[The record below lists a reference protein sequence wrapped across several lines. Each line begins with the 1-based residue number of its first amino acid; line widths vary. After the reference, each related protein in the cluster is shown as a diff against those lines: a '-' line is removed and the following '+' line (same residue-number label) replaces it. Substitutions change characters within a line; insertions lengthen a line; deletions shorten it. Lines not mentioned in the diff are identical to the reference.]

1 MYASLAK
8 QIVEAV
14 GGEKNIAS
22 IEHCATRLRFKL
34 KDDSLGQIE
43 QLKQMHEIITVRRSA
58 GQFQVVVGNHVA
70 QVFDEISALI
80 TVSKTPKH
88 HSEPFFHR
96 FIDIISGIFAPLLGI
111 MAAAGILKG
120 VIALALTMGW
130 LYTGSGTYRLLYA
143 AADSFFFFLPVLL
156 GYTAAKK
163 FGGKPFVTMAIGGAL
178 VHPEVLNHYHAF
190 FSLPLDHQD
199 QFPQEFFL
207 GIPITY
213 INYSSSVIP
222 IIFAAWINAKLE
234 KSLNAFFHSAVK
246 NLLTPF
252 CCLLLVVPLTFLV
265 IGPLATLI
273 ANSMASVFLMLY
285 QLNPMIAG
293 VTLGALWQ
301 VLVVFGVHWGV
312 VPIVINNLATFGFDS
327 FLPLL
332 LPAIFGQ
339 VGASLGVT
347 LKTTE
352 QATRSLAASASL
364 TGVFGITEPA
374 VYGVT
379 LPRKTPFI
387 IGCIGGAIG
396 GAIIGF
402 YQTKIYSMG
411 LPNIFS
417 FAQFIPESGIDSS
430 VYGAL
435 FGTVVAVVLAT
446 GLTVLF
452 YREPASISSPANIN
466 ENIDVMP
473 PVNLPRCEEISSP
486 LRGQVT
492 PLSEVNDATFSAG
505 LMGKGV
511 AVVPVQG
518 KLYSPVDG
526 MVDLL
531 FKTHHVIGIKSNQGA
546 EILIHIGI
554 GTVKLDGQCFTA
566 MVEKGQKVK
575 KGDLLI
581 EFDIDAIVQAGFDIT
596 TPILVSNS
604 DDYLDVMIMA
614 KDTVAESELLFAC
627 I

>member
-1 MYASLAK
+1 MHASLAR
-8 QIVEAV
+8 QIVAAI
-14 GGEKNIAS
+14 GGEKNIVS

-34 KDDSLGQIE
+34 KDESLGQIE
-43 QLKQMHEIITVRRSA
+43 QLKQMDEIITARYSA
-58 GQFQVVVGNHVA
+58 GQFQVVIGNHVA
-70 QVFDEISALI
+70 QVFDEITALI
-80 TVSKTPKH
+80 TVSETDKH
-88 HSEPFFHR
+88 HSEPFFHH
-96 FIDIISGIFAPLLGI
+96 FIDIISGVFAPLLGI

-120 VIALALTMGW
+120 VIALSLTMGW
-130 LYTGSGTYRLLYA
+130 LFTGSGTYRLLYA

-178 VHPEVLNHYHAF
+178 IHPEVLNHYHAF
-190 FSLPLDHQD
+190 FSLPLDHQA

-234 KSLNAFFHSAVK
+234 KCLDAFFHSAVK

-252 CCLLLVVPLTFLV
+252 FCLLLVVPLTFLV

-273 ANSMASVFLMLY
+273 SNSMASAFLMLY

-312 VPIVINNLATFGFDS
+312 VPIVINNLATFGFDT

-339 VGASLGVT
+339 VGASLGVA
-347 LKTTE
+347 LKTPE
-352 QATRSLAASASL
+352 QSTRSLAASASL

-387 IGCIGGAIG
+387 MGCIGGAIG
-396 GAIIGF
+396 GGLIGF

-411 LPNIFS
+411 LPSIFS
-417 FAQFIPESGIDSS
+417 FVQFLPKSGVDSS
-430 VYGAL
+430 VYGAVI
-435 FGTVVAVVLAT
+435 GTVVAMSLAM
-446 GLTVLF
+446 GLTTLF
-452 YREPASISSPANIN
+452 YREPTSASSPPNIN
-466 ENIDVMP
+466 ENIEP
-473 PVNLPRCEEISSP
+473 TSPVSLPRCEEIASP
-486 LRGQVT
+486 LRGKVI
-492 PLSEVNDATFSAG
+492 PLSEVNDATFSSE
-505 LMGKGV
+505 LMGKGA
-511 AVVPVQG
+511 AVVPLQG

-526 MVDLL
+526 VVESL
-531 FKTHHVIGIKSNQGA
+531 FKTHHAIGIRSHLGA

-554 GTVKLDGQCFTA
+554 DTVKLDGQFFKA
-566 MVEKGQKVK
+566 VAEKGQKVT

-581 EFDIDAIVQAGFDIT
+581 EFDLDAIVQAGFDIT

-604 DDYLDVMIMA
+604 DNYLDIMIMA
-614 KDTVAESELLFAC
+614 KDNVVESEPLFAC